1 MAQVRT
7 SWMTGLIL
15 WGFIAGCL
23 ASCGES
29 TQSETTR
36 DPSPAGLELGTT
48 ESCKIPEVT
57 ELWQERKS
65 DSSGDFA
72 IGPGDVITISVPEI
86 EELEKQ
92 RVRVSSD
99 GTIGLSLIGTMKVAG
114 MNEEE
119 LKAALVQRL
128 SDYMRYPRVELYVEG
143 YQTREV
149 AVTGAVQKPGRY
161 DLPNRDES
169 IIDMIGRAG
178 GMTSDSAQ
186 RVIFVPSKFDHTSK
200 ESGSAGPLP
209 QISPDSPG
217 VGILRPTALENKGPF
232 SPPGEGSSGVELT
245 GRRWI
250 VIDLAHQQAHAC
262 LDLPT
267 RPGDVIVIPIA
278 GEVMVQGWVK
288 NPGAFKITPDLT
300 ILGAVSAA
308 GGALF
313 SDSVEVLHTDSN
325 GEHVAKQ
332 FSLSELEKGREAD
345 AQVQSGDVVVV
356 EKTAAAAVPYAVYQ
370 IFQHFGTG
378 IGFGIP

>member
-1 MAQVRT
+1 MKR
-7 SWMTGLIL
+7 LIL

-23 ASCGES
+23 ASCAGS
-29 TQSETTR
+29 SQSETAR
-36 DPSPAGLELGTT
+36 DPSPASFEPGTT

-99 GTIGLSLIGTMKVAG
+99 GMIGLSLIGTMKVAG

-143 YQTREV
+143 YEAREV

-161 DLPNRDES
+161 DLPNRDVS

-186 RVIFVPSKFDHTSK
+186 RVIFVPSKFDHRSK
-200 ESGSAGPLP
+200 EGSSAGPPP
-209 QISPDSPG
+209 QVSHDGPG
-217 VGILRPTALENKGPF
+217 VGILRPTALEDKTPF

-245 GRRWI
+245 GRSWI

-325 GEHVAKQ
+325 GQHIAKQ
-332 FSLSELEKGREAD
+332 FSLSELEKGRETD

-356 EKTAAAAVPYAVYQ
+356 EKTAAAAVPYALYQ